1 MTACDAKCEWSRGA
15 CFCESFLTTKRIC
28 GDLTDLQMCKTVR
41 AEKTDVR
48 YMRDGYVLRA
58 YSAFAAFFSGVVDDR
73 RPCPVA
79 MGATIE
85 LFEIVIHGCP
95 YVC

>member
-1 MTACDAKCEWSRGA
+1 
-15 CFCESFLTTKRIC
+15 
-28 GDLTDLQMCKTVR
+28 
-41 AEKTDVR
+41 
-48 YMRDGYVLRA
+48 MRDGYVLRA